1 MDATGNELLLQQWT
15 YPKTK
20 YNSAR
25 LIAEIDRGTVTTFQ
39 QAKTLNPNLSF
50 YHEQKIRNR
59 LKQAAQ
65 AREDDRA
72 RPIMVAI
79 QLQFPALNLR
89 KRNLYHRIGFWWNN
103 KLVRGWSLKNYTSLF
118 CLVIYLYISNNDLKI
133 LF

>member
-15 YPKTK
+15 FPKTK
-20 YNSAR
+20 FNSSR

-59 LKQAAQ
+59 LKLAAQ
-65 AREDDRA
+65 AREDNRA
-72 RPIMVAI
+72 RPNMVAI
-79 QLQFPALNLR
+79 HLQYPALNLR

-103 KLVRGWSLKNYTSLF
+103 KLVGGRRLKNYTILF
-118 CLVIYLYISNNDLKI
+118 FCIVIHLCISNKDLKN
-133 LF
+133 